1 MDPVLIATFARP
13 LDEFGSLS
21 KSLCGRRE
29 TAPLERRSCRF
40 PFNLSFLNFQLA
52 KDTFN
57 MSPNRSRLGSS
68 GPALTVRLQSLDAQ

>member
-1 MDPVLIATFARP
+1 VLLTTNAPSAAVGVDLREAR
-13 LDEFGSLS
+13 
-21 KSLCGRRE
+21 
-29 TAPLERRSCRF
+29 CRF